1 MTKVLALDASNNM
14 IEVAGCEGVN
24 PTWRD
29 RWTFVKPALSLFAQP
44 YMDETLG
51 YAVMPAGSNIG
62 AIYGGGTNA
71 LVSCSTSAD
80 GVTYTLSPSGV
91 VTSSLGA
98 RVVSAA
104 TNGSGRW
111 AVVYS
116 PGSSD
121 PAMYLAVSSNDGV
134 SFSTT
139 GGTTSN
145 TQEWRV
151 VRTQLGFLAIR
162 NDGTQIRRSL
172 DSSPNWST
180 GGLTAPAL
188 SVGSVAS
195 VGDTVIVASNTTFRM
210 STNAGASWGTNY
222 TVPAGTGR
230 ALASSN
236 GVFFLVPTT
245 SSSAGSSVYT
255 STDGMT
261 WTERPAILTVAG
273 SAVPES
279 RVVYDGTYW
288 FIPFGS
294 NAWVSTDLVTWNQL
308 PISSAPADSLCYAS
322 GRMLYSQYNS
332 TTLRSQI
339 NRLVISP
346 SAKELGYD
354 LPV

>member
-44 YMDETLG
+44 YMNETLG
-51 YAVMPAGSNIG
+51 YVVLPAGSNVA

-71 LVSCSTSAD
+71 LVSCTTAAD
-80 GVTYTLSPSGV
+80 GVTYRLDPSGAL
-91 VTSSLGA
+91 TFTLGGK
-98 RVVSAA
+98 VVSAA

-111 AVVYS
+111 AAVYS
-116 PGSSD
+116 PVSSD

-134 SFSTT
+134 SFSIT

-145 TQEWRV
+145 ATEWRV

-162 NDGTQIRRSL
+162 IDGTQIRRSL
-172 DSSPNWST
+172 DASPTWSS

-188 SVGSVAS
+188 SVGSMAS
-195 VGDTVIVASNTTFRM
+195 VGDTVIVASGTTFKM
-210 STNAGASWGTNY
+210 STNAGASWGANY

-236 GVFFLVPTT
+236 GVFFLVPIS
-245 SSSAGSSVYT
+245 SSSAGVSVYT
-255 STDGMT
+255 STDGTT
-261 WTERPAILTVAG
+261 WTERPAMLTVAG
-273 SAVPES
+273 STVPES

-288 FIPFGS
+288 FIPSGS
-294 NAWVSTDLVTWNQL
+294 NAWASTDLVTWNQL
-308 PISSAPADSLCYAS
+308 PISSAPANSLCYAS
-322 GRMLYSQYNS
+322 DRMLYSQYNL
-332 TTLRSQI
+332 TTTRDQI
-339 NRLVISP
+339 NRLVINP

-354 LPV
+354 FPV